1 MIPNM
6 FLKIDNLPLLPNGK
20 INRKALLSPFKT
32 EEIKEEASD
41 SNADWIKELWE
52 KMLSVPVAKDG
63 DFFDLGGHSMLG
75 IQMTAA
81 VNKKIGSNI
90 GLKDL
95 FLNSSLEKFSSLCLK
110 ASNSSEKAE
119 QKIPRSKLENPDLN
133 ATQRRMWYLEQLDEG
148 TTIHNLPG
156 AWALDRR
163 TDVEK
168 LKKAFSLVIKNNEA
182 MRMYVDDSSG
192 IPKQMY
198 APKNHG
204 LEIRDL
210 HFNSRS
216 EAIDYMDTISKT
228 PIDINSFPLFHLQ
241 LLHVKGDKIIMYFNK
256 HHMIWDGWSVD
267 LFLGKLNKY
276 YFDLNSDHDSKL
288 TSYKDYSVWSDNNK
302 KTESYKKELDYWKSV
317 FNSEPPLLDIPSSMP
332 RPDEMT
338 NKAIVTDKVFTSD
351 QMRKI
356 DSFVKDLGITDFM
369 FFIGCYY
376 KYLAKLSKQKD
387 IVIGTPIRGRE
398 LTELEDVIG
407 VFINVMPLR
416 FKDLL
421 NLGTIEYFRKL
432 KKYVLKVLLEA
443 AHQSKI

>member
-1 MIPNM
+1 
-6 FLKIDNLPLLPNGK
+6 
-20 INRKALLSPFKT
+20 
-32 EEIKEEASD
+32 
-41 SNADWIKELWE
+41 
-52 KMLSVPVAKDG
+52 
-63 DFFDLGGHSMLG
+63 
-75 IQMTAA
+75 
-81 VNKKIGSNI
+81 
-90 GLKDL
+90 
-95 FLNSSLEKFSSLCLK
+95 
-110 ASNSSEKAE
+110 
-119 QKIPRSKLENPDLN
+119 
-133 ATQRRMWYLEQLDEG
+133 
-148 TTIHNLPG
+148 
-156 AWALDRR
+156 
-163 TDVEK
+163 
-168 LKKAFSLVIKNNEA
+168 
-182 MRMYVDDSSG
+182 MYVDDSSG

-376 KYLAKLSKQKD
+376 KYLAKLSKQK
-387 IVIGTPIRGRE
+387 T
-398 LTELEDVIG
+398 L
-407 VFINVMPLR
+407 
-416 FKDLL
+416 
-421 NLGTIEYFRKL
+421 
-432 KKYVLKVLLEA
+432 
-443 AHQSKI
+443 